1 MNSVQPKKNK
11 PARLCR
17 AFISNNTRYDDRNRD
32 DEENEQAAHS
42 AQSQS
47 EILSLE
53 GVHLAGDA
61 FDYRMSAVANEV
73 ATIEWNHRNQIGEAQ
88 EEVYPSQPEEEV
100 EGCEHAFGA
109 QSRSDC
115 PVSGGEHRALLKIH
129 RMTVESD
136 RHAEHRQRCEDG
148 PDDFLPWAETVVEEI
163 SPIVHCSGT
172 GLQSADPEESG
183 EHEGYE
189 THGMAG
195 DVIVYRKNG
204 GNDTP
209 VIHRAL
215 LKAVANPEGGWDVPG
230 TDIVGVSEITIEL
243 DYDCFHGNTKL
254 TIERWVPAHEGYLTT
269 GDNKWSNGCQID
281 QLRARYPDLSEQQ
294 IRGQGLKDEH
304 GQPVQAVK
312 DEWVVGVASLELPWI
327 GAIKLA
333 ASGTGDQVPSKSW
346 SRLLV
351 VVASIITAPV
361 VLEMIADRI
370 SGSRSDSDDEL
381 GSSEEE

>member
-1 MNSVQPKKNK
+1 MLDI
-11 PARLCR
+11 RLLDIQVLKR
-17 AFISNNTRYDDRNRD
+17 EA
-32 DEENEQAAHS
+32 
-42 AQSQS
+42 
-47 EILSLE
+47 ILAIGLVVLLLGSMT
-53 GVHLAGDA
+53 LATG
-61 FDYRMSAVANEV
+61 S
-73 ATIEWNHRNQIGEAQ
+73 
-88 EEVYPSQPEEEV
+88 YPPMV
-100 EGCEHAFGA
+100 
-109 QSRSDC
+109 
-115 PVSGGEHRALLKIH
+115 V
-129 RMTVESD
+129 VESGSMSHD
-136 RHAEHRQRCEDG
+136 TDG
-148 PDDFLPWAETVVEEI
+148 SVGAIDPGDLVLVMNPNRVEIITYLEATKK
-163 SPIVHCSGT
+163 G
-172 GLQSADPEESG
+172 G

-327 GAIKLA
+327 GAIKLW
-333 ASGTGDQVPSKSW
+333 ASGTGDQVPSRSW

-351 VVASIITAPV
+351 VIASIITAPV
-361 VLEMIADRI
+361 VLEMITDRI

-381 GSSEEE
+381 GSTEEE